1 MSVVDESLHSEEE
14 PVRTSAMAAREL
26 FDDLDAG
33 FTHALSESKRVVA
46 LGSEQSAVISHGKG

>member
-1 MSVVDESLHSEEE
+1 
-14 PVRTSAMAAREL
+14 MAAREL